1 MMAGRV
7 GFRNAAG
14 NKKGVRRRNFLKGI
28 VGAATTWPLGARAQ
42 GAAGKIQRIG
52 IIDDSS
58 SWDAFRQQL
67 RELNYVEG
75 QSLTYVY
82 LSTDGSPDQLD
93 AAAMTLAHLPV
104 NVIAAFG
111 TPRAKAAQQATKT
124 IPIVAISI
132 SDPIGSGLVTS
143 LAHPAGNI
151 TGNTILGPNI
161 VTKRLQILRDAIPT
175 AERVGYLWNPEN
187 SATAEILEDLRKAVP
202 LFHMTLISL
211 PARTTVDFDRVFA
224 QMSSDRPDA
233 VLLTSDPAH
242 QAHMP
247 KVIDFLLKNRIPG
260 LFQARENVVA
270 GGLMSYGVSLS
281 DLFRMGALYTDK
293 ILRGT
298 KPGDLPIAQP
308 VTFEFIINLKTEK
321 AIGLEIPAMVIAR
334 ADEVIE

>member
-1 MMAGRV
+1 MMVGHI
-7 GFRNAAG
+7 GFREGADI
-14 NKKGVRRRNFLKGI
+14 KKEIRRRNFLRGI
-28 VGAATTWPLGARAQ
+28 AGAATAWPLGARAQ
-42 GAAGKIQRIG
+42 SLAGKIQHIG
-52 IIDDSS
+52 IIDDSP
-58 SWDAFRQQL
+58 SWEAFRQQL

-75 QSLTYVY
+75 RTLAYVY
-82 LSTDGSPDQLD
+82 LSTDGSPNELY
-93 AAAMTLAHLPV
+93 AAAMTLSELPV

-111 TPRAKAAQQATKT
+111 TPRAKAAQRATKT

-132 SDPIGSGLVTS
+132 GDPIGSGLVTS

-151 TGNTILGPNI
+151 TGNTILGRDI
-161 VTKRLQILRDAIPT
+161 VTKKLQILRDAIPT
-175 AERVGYLWNPEN
+175 VTRIAYLWNPEN
-187 SATAEILEDLRKAVP
+187 SATADIFEDLRKAVP
-202 LFHMTLISL
+202 LFQMTLISL
-211 PARTTVDFDRVFA
+211 AARTTVDFDRVFA

-247 KVIDFLLKNRIPG
+247 EIIDFLLKNRIPG
-260 LFQARENVVA
+260 LFQAREHVVA

-308 VTFEFIINLKTEK
+308 VTFEFVINLKTAK

-334 ADEVIE
+334 ADAVIE